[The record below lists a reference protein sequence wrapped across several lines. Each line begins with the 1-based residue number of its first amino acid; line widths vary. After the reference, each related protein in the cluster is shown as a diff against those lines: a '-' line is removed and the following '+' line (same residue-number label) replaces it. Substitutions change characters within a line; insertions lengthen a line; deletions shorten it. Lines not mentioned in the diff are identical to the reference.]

1 MPTSLRELSHYL
13 TLVVCA
19 AAVYSEP
26 LHAQPSSLA
35 RLSAPTAVLSED
47 FSATASVRELADG
60 RVLVSDEK
68 EGRVFVADFTS
79 GSVRQIGRSGAGPGE
94 YRQVGRIWALAGDTT
109 LIKEPFSPRWILLAG
124 SAVVSTLGPGDDAVR
139 TVGANRLVGSDA
151 LGNLVWTSFRR
162 DANNRPALDDSLVV
176 LRLNRPS
183 GRIDTIASVQSS
195 SGWSRAAGVAD
206 AAPAVAAGGG
216 GAPQRRTYRI
226 GLSAPDEIAVF
237 PDGWVAVVRAE
248 PYRVDWCAPRQP
260 CIAGRPLAGT
270 RRPMTDREKQAYL
283 AVAAAT
289 QTWPP
294 TTDIAETAGWPN
306 VLPAFAT
313 PTSRVD
319 ASAVIGLTDGR
330 LLVERL
336 PTADVPFRR
345 YDIITRTGG
354 AARQL
359 QLELAERIVG
369 SSARHLY
376 VATTDEDGIQRL
388 RRHPL
393 P

>member
-1 MPTSLRELSHYL
+1 MPTFLRAFSHYL

-19 AAVYSEP
+19 AAFYAAP
-26 LHAQPSSLA
+26 LHAQPSAVA
-35 RLSAPTAVLSED
+35 RLSPPSAVLSED
-47 FSATASVRELADG
+47 FSVIASVRELSDG

-68 EGRVFVADFTS
+68 EGRVVVADFSS

-109 LIKEPFSPRWILLAG
+109 LIKEPFSPRWILLGG
-124 SAVVSTLGPGDDAVR
+124 SEVVSTLGSGDDAVR
-139 TVGANRLVGSDA
+139 TVGANRLAGSDA
-151 LGNLVWTSFRR
+151 FGNVVWTSFRR

-176 LRLNRPS
+176 LRLHRPS
-183 GRIDTIASVQSS
+183 GRIDTIARVQSF
-195 SGWSRAAGVAD
+195 SGWSRAAGVTD

-216 GAPQRRTYRI
+216 GAAQRRTYRI
-226 GLSAPDEIAVF
+226 ALSAPDEIAVL

-260 CIAGRPLAGT
+260 CIAGRPLAGA

-294 TTDIAETAGWPN
+294 TTDIAETAGWPT

-313 PTSRVD
+313 PSRID
-319 ASAVIGLTDGR
+319 ASAAIGLTDGR

-345 YDIITRTGG
+345 YDIISRTGG

-369 SSARHLY
+369 SSERHLY
-376 VATTDEDGIQRL
+376 VATTDADGIQRL